1 MKKIIWLAVLGAL
14 VVVMVGGCSLSKKS
28 KFVGTWEEKFD
39 IDKEE
44 LAQQTKNKM
53 EEINSNTFHFSGGVV
68 NDLVKMEQRRI
79 EEENTPDEIIV
90 LNSNSTGTYTEKG
103 KTMEITWK
111 LSANNDSNT
120 IVISPSGVAI
130 AERRFTLDPDKG
142 VLHKEGDKD
151 YCYYERKE

>member
-1 MKKIIWLAVLGAL
+1 M
-14 VVVMVGGCSLSKKS
+14 
-28 KFVGTWEEKFD
+28 
-39 IDKEE
+39 
-44 LAQQTKNKM
+44 
-53 EEINSNTFHFSGGVV
+53 